1 MYIDLINNVST
12 TLAELLLII
21 SLASDFIFK
30 SGIIVTVGFT
40 TCFCLKSY
48 LQPATRH
55 LIWLIVLACII
66 LLPVVSLISTP
77 TFEEANPDP
86 LYDIVE
92 VSILPIESLSESLNE
107 APGPDR
113 QSVSQIEWS
122 QVLLF
127 SYFVVFFVL
136 LFKLV
141 FGALSIHLISKYSES
156 VTSLDL
162 VKQINQL
169 KKQLGICRPVIVK
182 FSDMINSPVSFGLF
196 KPVVIFPRVA
206 EEWPQHTFN
215 SALVHEL
222 SHIGRMDWLA
232 STSGYVFSC
241 LLWFN
246 PFTWYSLAKINSEAE
261 SATDMAVL
269 RCGISRSQYAED
281 ILSITQSCR
290 NVSNKTLF
298 AQHILPPQ
306 SLKSRIV
313 DLLNSHSGNTRT
325 SVLIPPVM
333 IAVAATLLMIL
344 GAGSILHTSILNHST
359 LFGSLQPNSVAELSV
374 SAQSV
379 SYNTDFFDETID
391 DHYPNNA
398 ALLPRAIPELIPP
411 EFESVEN
418 VMLQMASNALEQSR
432 TRTPATE
439 YADFQPPLIELGL
452 PSSEPVLISGAEIA
466 LGSETLNSSENG
478 DPSIASSLE
487 SRQLSRAEIEAEIT
501 RVQEEFYRVFNL
513 NVEDKSLRVICGTY
527 RPLGSFITKRY
538 CEPQFVIDNRSL
550 SLRERSGDSGVFRA
564 ESAIKGANQ
573 GKLSELTDAMNV
585 ALNNDPFL
593 MELHLYLTHLRSLI

>member
-1 MYIDLINNVST
+1 MYIDLINNVSS

-30 SGIIVTVGFT
+30 SGIIVAVGFT
-40 TCFCLKSY
+40 TCFFLKSY
-48 LQPATRH
+48 LHPATRH

-66 LLPVVSLISTP
+66 LLPIVSLISTP
-77 TFEEANPDP
+77 AVEQAKPGP
-86 LYDIVE
+86 LFDIVE
-92 VSILPIESLSESLNE
+92 VSILPIESPSESPNE
-107 APGPDR
+107 VPSADQ
-113 QSVSQIEWS
+113 QSISPLEWD

-127 SYFVVFFVL
+127 AYLAVFFIL
-136 LFKLV
+136 LCKLV

-156 VTSLDL
+156 VTRLDL

-169 KKQLGICRPVIVK
+169 KKQLGICRTVTVK
-182 FSDMINSPVSFGLF
+182 FSDMISSPVSFGLF
-196 KPVVIFPRVA
+196 QPVVIFPRVA
-206 EEWPQHTFN
+206 EDWPQRTFN
-215 SALVHEL
+215 SALIHEL

-269 RCGISRSQYAED
+269 KCGISRSQYAED

-290 NVSNKTLF
+290 DVNSKTLF

-306 SLKSRIV
+306 SLKTRIV
-313 DLLNSHSGNTRT
+313 DLLNSHGGSTQT

-333 IAVAATLLMIL
+333 IVVAATLLMIL
-344 GAGSILHTSILNHST
+344 GAGSFLHTSILNRSP
-359 LFGSLQPNSVAELSV
+359 LFGSPQPISIAELATSIQIN
-374 SAQSV
+374 SN
-379 SYNTDFFDETID
+379 NTDFFDETID
-391 DHYPNNA
+391 THYPDNT
-398 ALLPRAIPELIPP
+398 ALLPRAVPEPIPP
-411 EFESVEN
+411 DFESVEN
-418 VMLQMASNALEQSR
+418 VMLQLASDALKQSR
-432 TRTPATE
+432 ARTPITE
-439 YADFQPPLIELGL
+439 YANFQPPLIELGL
-452 PSSEPVLISGAEIA
+452 PSSEPVLIPGEEIN
-466 LGSETLNSSENG
+466 LVSDNGNSN
-478 DPSIASSLE
+478 IASSAIN
-487 SRQLSRAEIEAEIT
+487 RQLSRAELEAEIT

-550 SLRERSGDSGVFRA
+550 SLRERSGNSEVFRA

-573 GKLSELTDAMNV
+573 GKLNELTDAMNL